1 MSADPQAERGAVRI
15 RGGGSFW
22 QNLAQQHREA
32 ARRAIDRLRRT
43 PVSTAFGILLLA
55 FAWQLPLLLH
65 WVERNLANMVD
76 TLAASHGAHVF
87 LKADADEAAAA
98 ALSKRWQEE
107 HPGLRIRIVG
117 RDEGLAELAS
127 LPGFRSIDTVVGD
140 NPLPIVVSIDHD
152 DADLL
157 DTWVPTLQQD
167 PTVDFVQSDARLKR
181 KLRHLQAFVSG
192 AAWVAWALALCG
204 ALLVSIH
211 LSRLAVNADRDEISV
226 GFWLG
231 ADDAWI
237 RRPLLY
243 GGVLQGFIGAALA
256 VILVLA
262 LVAATHRAL
271 VEFSQQFAARIEL
284 LGPDPGTLAAVV
296 AAAVVLGWL
305 GAFTCTSI
313 DLRQLGQTREDQ
325 A

>member
-1 MSADPQAERGAVRI
+1 MSAEPNGDRGAVRI
-15 RGGGSFW
+15 RAAGTAW
-22 QNLAQQHREA
+22 QNFVQQHRDA
-32 ARRAIDRLRRT
+32 GRRAAGRLRRT

-55 FAWQLPLLLH
+55 FAWQLPLVLH
-65 WVERNLANMVD
+65 WVERNLGAMVD
-76 TLAASHGAHVF
+76 ALAATHGAHVF
-87 LKADADEAAAA
+87 LKVDVDTPSAT
-98 ALSKRWQEE
+98 ALASRWQAE
-107 HPGLRIRIVG
+107 HPGIRARVVG

-127 LPGFRSIDTVVGD
+127 LPGFRNIDTVVGD
-140 NPLPIVVSIDHD
+140 NPLPIVVSLDHD
-152 DADLL
+152 DAERIEAL
-157 DTWVPTLQQD
+157 VPVLQQD
-167 PTVDFVQSDARLKR
+167 KSVDFVQSDARLKR

-192 AAWVAWALALCG
+192 AAWIAWSLALCG
-204 ALLVSIH
+204 ALLISIH

-271 VEFSQQFAARIEL
+271 VAFSQQFAARIEL
-284 LGPDPGTLAAVV
+284 LGPDPATLAAVV

-305 GAFTCTSI
+305 GAWTCTSI
-313 DLRQLGQTREDQ
+313 DLRQLGQTREDSE
-325 A
+325 